1 MKTTSKKANGGSI
14 RRAKPMTSKISVSR
28 SGKRRYGC
36 GGSIKK
42 K

>member
-1 MKTTSKKANGGSI
+1 MKVINKKANGGSI
-14 RRAKPMTSKISVSR
+14 RRAKPMTPKVSVSR

-36 GGSIKK
+36 GGSMKK